1 MKKQFI
7 YQTLCGLAFAS
18 VALLLPSCLDY
29 DVPSDEF
36 SQTEVTVDDTIY
48 HGAADSIGYTH
59 VPTEAGMT
67 AALAE
72 LSTPLRQAKGGIY
85 AMRGG
90 KEGNAP
96 GSHSY
101 QRQYTLGPDNYA
113 QFSVV
118 PHYDFMYGTLSH
130 TYAVSKEFNPGP
142 YSCFVIAKNAFV
154 PVLNRPEI
162 DSIPELKAT
171 FLLLYDYVSQ
181 EVADLYGPFP
191 YVNYK
196 ANKTDAPF
204 TYNDLRTIY
213 VNIEDNLDTIVACYK
228 HFDTKPAWYQA
239 KVKQLF
245 STYFSELNPAKATD
259 MQTWIRFA
267 NSFKLRLAIH
277 TVKADAALA
286 QAWGEEAV
294 ADGVI
299 ESVDDEI
306 LMAPF
311 VTGFSHPLM
320 DISETWGDTR
330 LSASFESLL
339 ISLNHP
345 YADYLFLKN
354 GNVLINSKTGAS
366 LKAGSRLA
374 GMREGI
380 EPGYGQS
387 YSTNQLIACSRVDP
401 EVLGAWGVPLYL
413 MKLSEVDFL
422 RAEGALR
429 GWAMGGDA
437 ATFYNRGIDYAYL
450 EWREMGPNQ
459 YTERLDEYK
468 AQTKPVA
475 YTYVDPTGSSDDI
488 ESVTKIGVKWD
499 ESDTREVKLEKII
512 TQKYIAAYPYSYEPW
527 VDMRRTGYPKMF
539 PVLNP
544 QNGDGSLKAGG
555 IIRRMP
561 FALTDDASIVDIQT
575 TGLSALGG
583 SDLQATRLWWDVD
596 TSNF

>member
-1 MKKQFI
+1 MKR
-7 YQTLCGLAFAS
+7 YLLYGLAFVAS
-18 VALLLPSCLDY
+18 TALTLTSCLDY

-36 SQTEVTVDDTIY
+36 SQTEIKVDDTIY

-59 VPTEAGMT
+59 VPTVEGLE
-67 AALAE
+67 AALTA
-72 LSTPLRQAKGGIY
+72 LNTPLRQAKGGIY

-90 KEGNAP
+90 KEGNIP
-96 GSHSY
+96 VSHSY

-113 QFSVV
+113 QFAVV

-130 TYAVSKEFNPGP
+130 IYAVSKEFNPGP
-142 YSCFVIAKNAFV
+142 FSCFGIAKNAFV

-171 FLLLYDYVSQ
+171 YLLLYNYVSQ

-191 YVNYK
+191 YVDYK

-213 VNIEDNLDTIVACYK
+213 VNIEANVDTILACYA
-228 HFDTKPAWYQA
+228 HFESKPDWYKQ
-239 KVKQLF
+239 KVKEQMYNNF
-245 STYFSELNPAKATD
+245 GELNLQFD
-259 MQTWIRFA
+259 NMDTWIRFA
-267 NSFKLRLAIH
+267 NSFKLRLGMH
-277 TVKADAALA
+277 VVKVDPALA
-286 QAWGEEAV
+286 QKWAEEAV
-294 ADGVI
+294 AGGVI
-299 ESVDDEI
+299 ESVEGEI
-306 LMAPF
+306 ALAPF
-311 VTGFSHPLM
+311 MSGFSHPLM

-345 YADYLFLKN
+345 YANYLFLKN
-354 GNVLINSKTGAS
+354 GNVLIDSKKGTS
-366 LKAGSRLA
+366 LKANSRLV

-387 YSTNQLIACSRVDP
+387 YSTNQFIAFSRINP
-401 EVLGAWGVPLYL
+401 ETLGAWGVPLYL

-450 EWREMGPNQ
+450 EWRDLGPNE
-459 YTERLDEYK
+459 YTENLAAYK
-468 AQTKPVA
+468 SLAHPVA
-475 YTYVDPTGSSDDI
+475 YTYVDPTGNSDDI

-499 ESDTREVKLEKII
+499 ESDSREVKLEKII

-527 VDMRRTGYPKMF
+527 VDMRRTGYPKLF

-544 QNGDGSLKAGG
+544 QNGDGSLKAGD

-561 FALTDDASIVDIQT
+561 FANTDDASIEDIQN

-583 SDLQATRLWWDVD
+583 PDLQATRLWWDVD
-596 TSNF
+596 AANF